1 MNGRVKQIRY
11 LHLFRCEKLFSY
23 ILENVNDDG
32 TGVLKERAIYKE
44 VGMHKFDQLSHFVS
58 LANLKPHIVQLEN
71 VVPQMIEFLVHD
83 EEKRTYSFK
92 LNKEGM
98 LHLNAQKAKEAKEA
112 KEVEQS
118 KKAEKPHNHWFEY
131 EE

>member
-1 MNGRVKQIRY
+1 MNARVKQIRY
-11 LHLFRCEKLFSY
+11 AHLFRCEKLLTY

-32 TGVLKERAIYKE
+32 TAALKERAIYKDI
-44 VGMHKFDQLSHFVS
+44 GIHKFDQLSHFVS

-71 VVPQMIEFLVHD
+71 VVPQMLEYLVHD
-83 EEKRTYSFK
+83 KEKRTYSFK

-98 LHLNAQKAKEAKEA
+98 LHLKTQKAKEAE
-112 KEVEQS
+112 EVEQS
-118 KKAEKPHNHWFEY
+118 KKAEKTHDHWFEY